1 MGYWLSVSRW
11 KAIISLFCLAVW
23 LAATQ
28 HCQLEKLPGLTF
40 LQCTADTEG
49 QPDCSGDSCDV
60 VERGFYKV
68 PDSSDVAAA
77 FSQVLLER
85 ISILVAE
92 PAEAVVPTPD
102 IVEAAALLPE
112 AWQSYSVVAVPIRGP
127 SFPS

>member
-1 MGYWLSVSRW
+1 VSRW

-23 LAATQ
+23 LPATQ
-28 HCQLEKLPGLTF
+28 HCQLENLPGLAF

-60 VERGFYKV
+60 VERGAYKV

-77 FSQVLLER
+77 FSLALLEGV
-85 ISILVAE
+85 SILVAE
-92 PAEAVVPTPD
+92 PAEVVVATPD
-102 IVEAAALLPE
+102 VGEAVALLPE

-127 SFPS
+127 SFSS